1 MEKEEKKDSDQA
13 MSNIKIS
20 HEVPLSM
27 LEESRN
33 FNDYDYALVHLFEE
47 YPEYFQFYRD
57 SVDMGRDVLLDNSIF
72 ELGEAFEA
80 SKFAYWITRLR
91 PTRYVVPDVLGDG
104 METCRKLDEWFG
116 NYAHVPG
123 KAIGVVQGSTYEEL
137 TACYKGV
144 DRACDEIAI
153 CFHYPYYEQTDIGR
167 MVGRQNL
174 IERWLEDGIINEE
187 KNHHLLGCSLPQEFI
202 SYKDYKWIHSLDT
215 SNPIVHGI
223 KKIPYHNGCL
233 LFKAKIKLAD
243 LMEHVPTREESKVID
258 FNVKSFRKLLES

>member
-1 MEKEEKKDSDQA
+1 MEKEVKKDSDQA
-13 MSNIKIS
+13 MSSIKIS

-27 LEESRN
+27 LEVSRR

-47 YPEYFQFYRD
+47 YRGYFEFYRD

-80 SKFAYWITRLR
+80 SKFAHWIMKLR

-104 METCRKLDEWFG
+104 IETCRKLDEWFG

-123 KAIGVVQGSTYEEL
+123 KAIGVVQGSSYEEL

-174 IERWLEDGIINEE
+174 IDRWLEDGIINKE
-187 KNHHLLGCSLPQEFI
+187 KNHHLLGCSLPQEFRH
-202 SYKDYKWIHSLDT
+202 YKNYEWIYSLDT

-223 KKIPYHNGCL
+223 KEINYRHGEL
-233 LFKAKIKLAD
+233 EEKAKVKLAD
-243 LMEHVPTREESKVID
+243 LMEHVPSMLQSQIIS
-258 FNVKSFRKLLES
+258 FNIQEFRKSLES